1 MSHLTLSKPGN
12 RAAADPLR
20 TTVRASPEPEAFPG
34 QALPDLRVV
43 PVLQVVPELPAGPE
57 VCPVSDPHPALPQDL
72 PSRPL
77 PAAAPDPLL
86 FPVEEPEAACL
97 PQALPQR
104 F

>member
-43 PVLQVVPELPAGPE
+43 PVLPAGPE